1 MQDDDDE
8 IRNDHHLLIIHHHHL
23 LRGAVTMLV
32 DSKEQVVPE
41 ELLKMQ
47 GSVFLAQQRG
57 NCIYRALKS
66 QVKLFKQSKVM
77 TVRVLSIG

>member
-1 MQDDDDE
+1 MQDDVMS
-8 IRNDHHLLIIHHHHL
+8 INDNHLLIIHHHHL

-41 ELLKMQ
+41 ELQKMQ
-47 GSVFLAQQRG
+47 GSNFLGQQRG

-66 QVKLFKQSKVM
+66 QVKLFRQSKVM